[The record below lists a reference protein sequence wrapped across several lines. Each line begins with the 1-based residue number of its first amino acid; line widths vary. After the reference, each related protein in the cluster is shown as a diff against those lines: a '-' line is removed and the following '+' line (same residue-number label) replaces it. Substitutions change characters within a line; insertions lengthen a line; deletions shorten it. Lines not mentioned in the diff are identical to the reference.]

1 MKRHP
6 QQFPTPLHTGL
17 ELFVERLKFKAFPLN
32 LLRKQLL
39 KTLKLIGMKL
49 SVIPPLKI
57 CGQLA
62 FYNFP
67 NCVREP
73 TRMAALISKNTLKK
87 AKDRQKE
94 LFVAL
99 RPCFA

>member
-1 MKRHP
+1 M
-6 QQFPTPLHTGL
+6 
-17 ELFVERLKFKAFPLN
+17 ERLKFKTFPLD

-39 KTLKLIGMKL
+39 KALKLIRMKL

-57 CGQLA
+57 CGQGA
-62 FYNFP
+62 FYKYSD
-67 NCVREP
+67 CVRESTP
-73 TRMAALISKNTLKK
+73 MAALISKNTLKK

-94 LFVAL
+94 LIVAL

>member
-1 MKRHP
+1 M
-6 QQFPTPLHTGL
+6 
-17 ELFVERLKFKAFPLN
+17 ERLEFKGFPLD

-39 KTLKLIGMKL
+39 KALKLIRMKL

-57 CGQLA
+57 CGQGA
-62 FYNFP
+62 FYKYP
-67 NCVREP
+67 DCVRES
-73 TRMAALISKNTLKK
+73 TRIAALITKKTLKK

>member
-1 MKRHP
+1 
-6 QQFPTPLHTGL
+6 
-17 ELFVERLKFKAFPLN
+17 VERLKFKAFPLN

-57 CGQLA
+57 CGQVA
-62 FYNFP
+62 FYKFL
-67 NCVREP
+67 NCVSKS

>member
-1 MKRHP
+1 
-6 QQFPTPLHTGL
+6 
-17 ELFVERLKFKAFPLN
+17 VERLKFKAFPLN

-57 CGQLA
+57 CGQVA

>member
-1 MKRHP
+1 M
-6 QQFPTPLHTGL
+6 
-17 ELFVERLKFKAFPLN
+17 ERLKFKILPLD

-39 KTLKLIGMKL
+39 KAFKFIGMKL
-49 SVIPPLKI
+49 SVIPPLEI
-57 CGQLA
+57 CGQGA
-62 FYNFP
+62 FYKFV
-67 NCVREP
+67 NCVSKS